1 MLLVVGVRGVVRSR
15 GRLVVGRGRGVV
27 GSRGSVVHG
36 GRCVVGSG
44 FVVCRGRVVG
54 GGLMVSWVSCPCFLN
69 ADFARYFKFW
79 KNITQFFGAEQYLP

>member
-15 GRLVVGRGRGVV
+15 GRLVVGRGRG
-27 GSRGSVVHG
+27 SVVHG

-44 FVVCRGRVVG
+44 FVVCRGRGVG

-79 KNITQFFGAEQYLP
+79 KNITQFFGAEQYLA